1 MLDYLPMFGGQD
13 EILTKKEN
21 KSQIMYICTCTVDQQ
36 TDPEE
41 IIRKNWK
48 SGLNWKKEKEKE
60 KKPSLKAS

>member
-1 MLDYLPMFGGQD
+1 MFGEQD

-21 KSQIMYICTCTVDQQ
+21 KSQIMYICMCTVDQQ

-48 SGLNWKKEKEKE
+48 SGLN
-60 KKPSLKAS
+60 